1 MIDIHTHI
9 LPGIDDGPEDMA
21 ETLAMCRIAVEDGI
35 TDVIATPHMLKA
47 PYDVSRAAVLEKVAE
62 LNARLAAEGLPLTIH
77 AGAEIFIS
85 PEIPGLLRE
94 GRLLTLAGRG
104 THVFLELT
112 EIFLSDPVEALIR
125 ELAEDVVTPVISH
138 PERNAMIQ
146 KAPDLLGRFREA
158 GALFQ
163 VTAMSLTGG
172 FGAETKNFTLAM
184 LTDGFADFIA
194 SDAHSARWRPPVLSK
209 ARRVAEGIL
218 GPRALSLF
226 MGPEGLFPRARA

>member
-35 TDVIATPHMLKA
+35 TDVVATPHMLKA
-47 PYDVSRAAVLEKVAE
+47 PYDVSRDAVLEKVAD
-62 LNARLAAEGLPLTIH
+62 LNARLSVEGIPLTIH
-77 AGAEIFIS
+77 KGAEIAIS

-112 EIFLSDPVEALIR
+112 DIFLSDPVEALIR
-125 ELAEDVVTPVISH
+125 ELVEDGVTPVISH
-138 PERNAMIQ
+138 PERNAMVQ
-146 KAPDLLGRFREA
+146 KDPGLLGRFREA

-163 VTAMSLTGG
+163 VTAMSLTGA
-172 FGAETKNFTLAM
+172 FGAETKKFTLAM
-184 LTDGFADFIA
+184 LKDGFADFIA
-194 SDAHSARWRPPVLSK
+194 SDAHSSQWRPPVLSK

-218 GPRALSLF
+218 GPRALTLF
-226 MGPEGLFPRARA
+226 MGPEGLFPRA

>member
-35 TDVIATPHMLKA
+35 TDVVATPHMLKA
-47 PYDVSRAAVLEKVAE
+47 PYDVSRDAVLEKVAD
-62 LNARLAAEGLPLTIH
+62 LNARLSAEGIPLTIH
-77 AGAEIFIS
+77 KGAEISIS

-112 EIFLSDPVEALIR
+112 DIFLSDPVDALIR
-125 ELAEDVVTPVISH
+125 ELAEDGVTPVISH
-138 PERNAMIQ
+138 PERNAMVQ
-146 KAPDLLGRFREA
+146 KDPGLLGRFREA

-163 VTAMSLTGG
+163 VTAMSLTGA
-172 FGAETKNFTLAM
+172 FGAETKKFTLAM
-184 LTDGFADFIA
+184 LKDGFADFIA
-194 SDAHSARWRPPVLSK
+194 SDAHSSQWRPPVLSK

-218 GPRALSLF
+218 GPRALTLF
-226 MGPEGLFPRARA
+226 MGPEGLFPRA

>member
-35 TDVIATPHMLKA
+35 TDVVATPHMLKA
-47 PYDVSRAAVLEKVAE
+47 PYDVSRDAVLEKVAD
-62 LNARLAAEGLPLTIH
+62 LNARLSAEGIPLTIH
-77 AGAEIFIS
+77 KGAEISIS

-112 EIFLSDPVEALIR
+112 DIFLSDPVDALIR
-125 ELAEDVVTPVISH
+125 ELAEDGVTPVISH
-138 PERNAMIQ
+138 PERNAMVQ
-146 KAPDLLGRFREA
+146 KDPGLLGRFREA

-163 VTAMSLTGG
+163 VTAMSLTGA
-172 FGAETKNFTLAM
+172 FGAETKKFTLAM
-184 LTDGFADFIA
+184 LKDGFADFIA
-194 SDAHSARWRPPVLSK
+194 SDAHSSQWRPPVLSK

-218 GPRALSLF
+218 GPRALTLF
-226 MGPEGLFPRARA
+226 MGPEGLFPRT